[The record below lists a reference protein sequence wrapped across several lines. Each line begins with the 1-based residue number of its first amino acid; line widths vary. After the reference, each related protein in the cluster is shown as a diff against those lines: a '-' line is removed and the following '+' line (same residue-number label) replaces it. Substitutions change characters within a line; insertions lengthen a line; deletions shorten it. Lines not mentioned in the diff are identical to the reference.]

1 MLLHLIEILKTFML
15 FTTSYSNS
23 VFKEPLSKEEEEK
36 YIEDGIIWYF
46 DVAEMTNED
55 ILRTMWQFKNVGW
68 FISCKGILFGR
79 IENEINYTGIALK
92 DAVNYNLLDLNVPI
106 FINTDIGHTDPVYTI
121 INGSIVRV
129 TKDKNNKHIMET
141 TFE

>member
-23 VFKEPLSKEEEEK
+23 VFKEPLSKEEEK

-55 ILRTMWQFKNVGW
+55 ILRTMWQFKM
-68 FISCKGILFGR
+68 
-79 IENEINYTGIALK
+79 
-92 DAVNYNLLDLNVPI
+92 LDGL
-106 FINTDIGHTDPVYTI
+106 
-121 INGSIVRV
+121 
-129 TKDKNNKHIMET
+129 
-141 TFE
+141 